1 MARLT
6 PEQWEKVR
14 VDHEV
19 NGMSF
24 SELERKYGV
33 NNSNISRRAKKEG
46 WNQTETQNLI
56 TATVE
61 NEKEKLALRRETQKL
76 NAETQRAVQEA
87 VFDRL
92 AFELQSNADFQAVRD
107 KAMGLLAG
115 TDKIGEVKQ
124 VADVLQMQRK
134 AMLGDGPAV
143 AVQVNNNAPQRIER
157 VVVDADPH

>member
-6 PEQWEKVR
+6 DAPWEKVR

-92 AFELQSNADFQAVRD
+92 AFELQSNADFQAARD
-107 KAMGLLAG
+107 KARALLAE
-115 TDKIGEVKQ
+115 TDKMG
-124 VADVLQMQRK
+124 DVVQAANVFTMQRK
-134 AMLGDGPAV
+134 AMLGEGPMIAMQLNNSEPQKIE
-143 AVQVNNNAPQRIER
+143 VQ
-157 VVVDADPH
+157 VVDARA

>member
-6 PEQWEKVR
+6 DAQWEKVR

-56 TATVE
+56 AATVE
-61 NEKEKLALRRETQKL
+61 NEKEKLALR
-76 NAETQRAVQEA
+76 NETQRLNATLRSAVQEE

-92 AFELQSNADFQAVRD
+92 AFELQSNADFQAARD
-107 KAMGLLAG
+107 KARALLAE
-115 TDKIGEVKQ
+115 TDKMG
-124 VADVLQMQRK
+124 DVVQAANVFTMQRK
-134 AMLGDGPAV
+134 AMLGEGPMIAMQLNNSEPQKIE
-143 AVQVNNNAPQRIER
+143 VQ
-157 VVVDADPH
+157 VVDARA

>member
-6 PEQWEKVR
+6 DAQWEKVR

-33 NNSNISRRAKKEG
+33 NNLNISRRAKKEG
-46 WNQTETQNLI
+46 WNQAETQNLI

-92 AFELQSNADFQAVRD
+92 AFELQSNADFQAARD
-107 KAMGLLAG
+107 KARALLAE
-115 TDKIGEVKQ
+115 TDKMG
-124 VADVLQMQRK
+124 DVVQAANVFTMQRK
-134 AMLGDGPAV
+134 AMLGEGPMIAMQLNNSEPQKIE
-143 AVQVNNNAPQRIER
+143 VQ
-157 VVVDADPH
+157 VVDARA

>member
-6 PEQWEKVR
+6 DAQWEKVR

-61 NEKEKLALRRETQKL
+61 NEKEKLALR
-76 NAETQRAVQEA
+76 NETQRLNATLRSAVQEE

-92 AFELQSNADFQAVRD
+92 AFELQNNADFQAARD
-107 KAMGLLAG
+107 KARALLAE
-115 TDKIGEVKQ
+115 TDKMG
-124 VADVLQMQRK
+124 DVVQAANVFTMQRK
-134 AMLGDGPAV
+134 AMLGEGPMIAM
-143 AVQVNNNAPQRIER
+143 QLNNNEPQKIE
-157 VVVDADPH
+157 VQVVDARA

>member
-1 MARLT
+1 MARL
-6 PEQWEKVR
+6 PQEVWEKIR
-14 VDHEV
+14 ADYEAR
-19 NGMSF
+19 GLSF
-24 SELERKYGV
+24 SELAEMYGV
-33 NNSNISRRAKKEG
+33 NKSNISRRAKAEG
-46 WNQTETQNLI
+46 WNQAETQRLI
-56 TATVE
+56 AATVE

>member
-6 PEQWEKVR
+6 DAQWEKVR

-92 AFELQSNADFQAVRD
+92 AFELQSNADFQAARD
-107 KAMGLLAG
+107 KARALLAE
-115 TDKIGEVKQ
+115 TDKMG
-124 VADVLQMQRK
+124 DVVQAANVFTMQRK
-134 AMLGDGPAV
+134 AMLGEGPMIAMQLNNSEPQKIE
-143 AVQVNNNAPQRIER
+143 VQ
-157 VVVDADPH
+157 VVDARA

>member
-1 MARLT
+1 M
-6 PEQWEKVR
+6 
-14 VDHEV
+14 
-19 NGMSF
+19 
-24 SELERKYGV
+24 
-33 NNSNISRRAKKEG
+33 
-46 WNQTETQNLI
+46 
-56 TATVE
+56 
-61 NEKEKLALRRETQKL
+61 ALRRETQKL

>member
-6 PEQWEKVR
+6 PEQWEKIR
-14 VDHEV
+14 ADYEAR
-19 NGMSF
+19 GLSF
-24 SELERKYGV
+24 SELAEMYGV
-33 NNSNISRRAKKEG
+33 NKSNISRRAKAEG
-46 WNQTETQNLI
+46 WNQAETQRLI

-61 NEKEKLALRRETQKL
+61 NEKEKLALR
-76 NAETQRAVQEA
+76 NETQRLNATLRSAVQEE

-107 KAMGLLAG
+107 KAMGLLAE

-134 AMLGDGPAV
+134 AMLGEGPMIAMQLNNSEPQKIE
-143 AVQVNNNAPQRIER
+143 VQ
-157 VVVDADPH
+157 VVDARA

>member
-1 MARLT
+1 M
-6 PEQWEKVR
+6 
-14 VDHEV
+14 
-19 NGMSF
+19 
-24 SELERKYGV
+24 
-33 NNSNISRRAKKEG
+33 
-46 WNQTETQNLI
+46 
-56 TATVE
+56 
-61 NEKEKLALRRETQKL
+61 ALRRETQKL

-134 AMLGDGPAV
+134 AMLGEGPMIAMQLNNSEPQKIE
-143 AVQVNNNAPQRIER
+143 VQ
-157 VVVDADPH
+157 VVDARA

>member
-6 PEQWEKVR
+6 DAQWEKVR

-46 WNQTETQNLI
+46 WNQAETQNLI

-92 AFELQSNADFQAVRD
+92 AFELQSNADFQAARD
-107 KAMGLLAG
+107 KARALLAE
-115 TDKIGEVKQ
+115 TDKMG
-124 VADVLQMQRK
+124 DVVQAANVFTMQRK
-134 AMLGDGPAV
+134 AMLGEGPMIAMQLNNSEPQKIE
-143 AVQVNNNAPQRIER
+143 VQ
-157 VVVDADPH
+157 VVDARA

>member
-6 PEQWEKVR
+6 DAQWEKVR

-46 WNQTETQNLI
+46 WNQAETQNLI

-92 AFELQSNADFQAVRD
+92 AFELQSNADFQAARD
-107 KAMGLLAG
+107 KARALLAE
-115 TDKIGEVKQ
+115 TDKMG
-124 VADVLQMQRK
+124 DVVQAANVFTCVHYAAQ
-134 AMLGDGPAV
+134 GDAG
-143 AVQVNNNAPQRIER
+143 
-157 VVVDADPH
+157 

>member
-6 PEQWEKVR
+6 DAQWEKVR

-61 NEKEKLALRRETQKL
+61 NEKEIWPCAEKRR
-76 NAETQRAVQEA
+76 
-87 VFDRL
+87 
-92 AFELQSNADFQAVRD
+92 S
-107 KAMGLLAG
+107 
-115 TDKIGEVKQ
+115 
-124 VADVLQMQRK
+124 
-134 AMLGDGPAV
+134 
-143 AVQVNNNAPQRIER
+143 
-157 VVVDADPH
+157 

>member
-6 PEQWEKVR
+6 DAQWEKVR

-46 WNQTETQNLI
+46 WNQAETQNLI

-61 NEKEKLALRRETQKL
+61 NEKEKLALR
-76 NAETQRAVQEA
+76 NETQRLNATLRSAVQEE

-92 AFELQSNADFQAVRD
+92 AFELQSNADFQAARD
-107 KAMGLLAG
+107 KARALLAE
-115 TDKIGEVKQ
+115 TDKMG
-124 VADVLQMQRK
+124 DVVQAANVFTMQRK
-134 AMLGDGPAV
+134 AMLGEGPMIAMQLNNSEPQKIE
-143 AVQVNNNAPQRIER
+143 VQ
-157 VVVDADPH
+157 VVDARA

>member
-6 PEQWEKVR
+6 DAQWEKVR

-61 NEKEKLALRRETQKL
+61 NEKEKLALR
-76 NAETQRAVQEA
+76 NETQRLNATLRSAVQEE

-92 AFELQSNADFQAVRD
+92 AFELQSNADFQAARD
-107 KAMGLLAG
+107 KARALLAE
-115 TDKIGEVKQ
+115 TDKMG
-124 VADVLQMQRK
+124 DVVQAANVFTMQRK
-134 AMLGDGPAV
+134 AMLGEGPMIAM
-143 AVQVNNNAPQRIER
+143 QLNNNEPQKIE
-157 VVVDADPH
+157 VQVVDARA

>member
-6 PEQWEKVR
+6 DAQWEKVR

-92 AFELQSNADFQAVRD
+92 AFELQSNADFQAARD
-107 KAMGLLAG
+107 KARALLAE
-115 TDKIGEVKQ
+115 TDKMG
-124 VADVLQMQRK
+124 DVVQAANVFTMQRK
-134 AMLGDGPAV
+134 AMLGEGPMIAM
-143 AVQVNNNAPQRIER
+143 QLNNSEPQRIER